1 MNLYFGCRNRNLD
14 FIYKDEL
21 NELETGLPFRVYVAT
36 SREPSSK
43 KVKIRSEESL
53 WWLVARALVE
63 LHERSCSALA
73 IF

>member
-21 NELETGLPFRVYVAT
+21 NQLETTLPFRVYVAT

-43 KVKIRSEESL
+43 KVYIN
-53 WWLVARALVE
+53 
-63 LHERSCSALA
+63 
-73 IF
+73 